1 MLVLPP
7 ALSAET
13 AQAWV
18 KAGDVAAVIA
28 TLPAGGEVA
37 AMDRLR
43 TLCATVQEAG
53 AAFLVEDRPDVASAV
68 KADGV
73 HVASANGFARA
84 IAAIKPQGI
93 VGAGMDS
100 RHDTM
105 EAGEAGADYVLFG
118 DLDGSGELAAVTDL
132 VSWWAEVFE
141 VPCVGV
147 ATTLED
153 ARELAAAGADFVA
166 LAALPSGTDGSALI
180 AAVDRV
186 LAETE
191 PRS

>member
-1 MLVLPP
+1 MLVLPS
-7 ALSAET
+7 ALSAEI
-13 AQAWV
+13 ALAWV

-37 AMDRLR
+37 AMDKLR
-43 TLCATVQEAG
+43 ALCAAVQGAG
-53 AAFLVEDRPDVASAV
+53 AAFLIEDRPDVATAI

-73 HVASANGFARA
+73 HVASPNGFSRA
-84 IAAIKPQGI
+84 ASALKPNGI
-93 VGAGMDS
+93 VGAGMES

-118 DLDGSGELAAVTDL
+118 DLDGSGEITPVADL
-132 VSWWAEVFE
+132 VNWWAEVFE

-153 ARELAAAGADFVA
+153 ARELATAGADFIA
-166 LAALPSGTDGSALI
+166 LAALPSGTDGTTLI
-180 AAVDRV
+180 AAVDRM
-186 LAETE
+186 LTE
-191 PRS
+191 PGPDA